1 MRLLHRPTR
10 AGGAAVLGLATIALT
25 GAFAASGAQASTAP
39 AAVSPTLIPLSG
51 SLPATTDPQTGAF
64 TASSMSVEVALAPRD
79 EAGLSAELKAVYTQG
94 NAQYGRFLAEGQ
106 FDARYAPT
114 TATTNGV
121 AAYLRSAGLTVSSTN
136 SPFLIRATGSS
147 AKITAAFHT
156 DLRTYRDRQGAK
168 YYSNSSSVR
177 LPASIASAISGVVGL
192 TNTVRLQSLAV
203 RPAAASKAGSKSSS
217 SAASCET
224 GYVTTAD
231 LFDRRPRLQRPD
243 PVADQLHVRCT
254 RRQPE
259 HRGGRRHRG
268 RLRALRLPGVGHRHL
283 GDALLREALYR
294 AA

>member
-1 MRLLHRPTR
+1 MRLLHRPLR

-79 EAGLSAELKAVYTQG
+79 EAGLTAALKAVYTQG
-94 NAQYGRFLAEGQ
+94 SAQYGQFLAKGQ

-121 AAYLRSAGLTVSSTN
+121 AAYLRNAGLTVSSTS

-217 SAASCET
+217 
-224 GYVTTAD
+224 
-231 LFDRRPRLQRPD
+231 
-243 PVADQLHVRCT
+243 
-254 RRQPE
+254 
-259 HRGGRRHRG
+259 
-268 RLRALRLPGVGHRHL
+268 
-283 GDALLREALYR
+283 
-294 AA
+294 